1 MENFILVLHVIVA
14 SVMTFFILMQQ
25 GKGADAGAS
34 FGAGGSQTVFGSAGS
49 ASFLTKLTAGLA
61 LVFFVTSLT
70 LAIYAK
76 KHVDGSLVLPAVTQ
90 KAPVKPANSDIPT
103 ATTPAAPVEA
113 VKAPVATPVAP
124 VAPTNNDIPATS
136 APVEASNPPVNPVK

>member
-14 SVMTFFILMQQ
+14 TVMTFFILMQQ

-70 LAIYAK
+70 LAVYAK
-76 KHVDGSLVLPAVTQ
+76 QRVSGSLLPALTQ
-90 KAPVKPANSDIPT
+90 KAPAKPANSDIPASAPPAPA
-103 ATTPAAPVEA
+103 ATVSAAATPA
-113 VKAPVATPVAP
+113 PVAP
-124 VAPTNNDIPATS
+124 VSNNDIPAS
-136 APVEASNPPVNPVK
+136 SSPVEASNPATNPVE

>member
-70 LAIYAK
+70 LAVYAK
-76 KHVDGSLVLPAVTQ
+76 QHVSGGLIPAV
-90 KAPVKPANSDIPT
+90 APKTPTKPVNSDIPVS
-103 ATTPAAPVEA
+103 AAPVAAKA
-113 VKAPVATPVAP
+113 VEST
-124 VAPTNNDIPATS
+124 APTPAVQANNSDIPAS
-136 APVEASNPPVNPVK
+136 SSPAEASNPAPNPVK

>member
-14 SVMTFFILMQQ
+14 TVMTFFILMQQ

-70 LAIYAK
+70 LAVYAK
-76 KHVDGSLVLPAVTQ
+76 QRVSGSLLPALTQ
-90 KAPVKPANSDIPT
+90 KAPAKPANSDIP
-103 ATTPAAPVEA
+103 A
-113 VKAPVATPVAP
+113 
-124 VAPTNNDIPATS
+124 S
-136 APVEASNPPVNPVK
+136 APPALPLLYPLRRHLRQSLQSVIMIFPRVLRPQRLVIPRQIQ